1 MRTLHIDIETY
12 SSADLGKCGVHVYAA
27 SPDFEILLF
36 GYAYDNDAP
45 EVIDLTQPGEDL
57 DLRIIDDLY
66 DPDVLKIAF
75 NAPFEITCLNTWLP
89 RPLPV
94 DQWEDAA
101 VLARELGLP
110 GSLDAVCKALGLS
123 AIEVKDKSGAALIRF
138 FSKPRKPTKNDPR
151 TRNLPKHDPDRWSL
165 YKAYNRQD
173 VVAERAVY
181 NRLKRVEIP
190 HSEQVLWVIDRRSTS
205 AASCAT
211 ASSSTTPSGWT
222 RRSSTG
228 STRRR
233 RSSPG

>member
-1 MRTLHIDIETY
+1 M
-12 SSADLGKCGVHVYAA
+12 
-27 SPDFEILLF
+27 
-36 GYAYDNDAP
+36 
-45 EVIDLTQPGEDL
+45 
-57 DLRIIDDLY
+57 
-66 DPDVLKIAF
+66 LKIAF

-190 HSEQVLWVIDRRSTS
+190 HSEQVLWVIDQEINQRGVLCDRQLVDNAVRMDETIKDRLYAQAQELTGLTNPKSVSQLKGWIEEQTGS
-205 AASCAT
+205 V
-211 ASSSTTPSGWT
+211 TPSLGKADIGSVRESAKDT
-222 RRSSTG
+222 PDVLEMLQIREGLARTSTE
-228 STRRR
+228 
-233 RSSPG
+233 